1 MLYTIIYTRS
11 ALINY
16 SYQVNFTHCIFFFLS
31 ALPDPS
37 LSDGYSIIFEGEIP
51 IKVKNYNAN
60 GTNKTIQPTVQPNLI
75 PEMITVRILTNHV
88 ISVRMEL
95 SNEVHLH
102 VQLITVSSI
111 NYILT

>member
-1 MLYTIIYTRS
+1 MYI
-11 ALINY
+11 
-16 SYQVNFTHCIFFFLS
+16 FFLS

-51 IKVKNYNAN
+51 IKIKNYNAN
-60 GTNKTIQPTVQPNLI
+60 GTINTMQPTVQQNLI

-102 VQLITVSSI
+102 VQFIAVSSI
-111 NYILT
+111 NYVPT